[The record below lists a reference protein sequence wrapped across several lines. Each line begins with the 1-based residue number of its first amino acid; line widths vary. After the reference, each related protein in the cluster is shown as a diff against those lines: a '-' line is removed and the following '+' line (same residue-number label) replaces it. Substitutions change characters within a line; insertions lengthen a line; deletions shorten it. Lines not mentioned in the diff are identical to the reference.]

1 MRLQHVQ
8 SHLNTVDY
16 KVTETSSLIMM
27 LKNEQQ
33 QYEQSIQ
40 RMKLKLIQM
49 SEIEQTVD
57 KQVMEI
63 LGRAIDGKDLQMMY
77 DLDLKTLN

>member
-1 MRLQHVQ
+1 
-8 SHLNTVDY
+8 
-16 KVTETSSLIMM
+16 
-27 LKNEQQ
+27 
-33 QYEQSIQ
+33 
-40 RMKLKLIQM
+40 MKLKLIQM

>member
-1 MRLQHVQ
+1 
-8 SHLNTVDY
+8 
-16 KVTETSSLIMM
+16 
-27 LKNEQQ
+27 
-33 QYEQSIQ
+33 
-40 RMKLKLIQM
+40 MKLKLIQM

-77 DLDLKTLN
+77 DLDLKTLNQMNNGTNAKLDGFVKHFVSIHI